1 MLAAKITPRPRSLS
15 ARLIIAAA
23 VWTILGLAAGGA
35 ILSGMFR
42 TTVERNFDS
51 QLKFDLDG
59 MIAAAEP
66 DRYGIVSLLGR
77 FTDPRF
83 ERIYSGWYWQ
93 IVPIGD
99 KSFQQSSRSLWDKA
113 IKIEGATKSGNL
125 TWGHA
130 AGPDNQHV
138 RVLERRVEF
147 PITATADPSDTRSF
161 IFLVAGDTAQG
172 EANIAKFNGTL
183 IWSFAIL
190 GLGLITAI
198 FIQVRIG
205 LLPLRKV
212 SESLAR
218 IRDGSSRRL
227 EGEFPSEIAPLA
239 GELNSLIEHSAEV
252 VGRARTHVS
261 NLAHYLKT
269 PLTILSSEAS
279 AQPGPLADAVQR
291 QVGAMRRQVDH
302 YLTRARAAGAV
313 DVLGNRTR
321 VEPTLADIVRVLSRI
336 HAERNIEID
345 LTCDANLFFRGERQD
360 LEEMTG
366 NLIDNASKWAKRSV
380 GVAATRTNA
389 RLQIVVDDDGPGLP
403 PEDRARVFERGERLD
418 ESVPGTGLGL
428 AIVRDIA
435 KLYGGTLELNESPL
449 GGLQTRLTLPAIV

>member
-1 MLAAKITPRPRSLS
+1 VLETKIAPRLNSLS

-35 ILSGMFR
+35 ILSGVFR
-42 TTVERNFDS
+42 ATVESNFDS

-66 DRYGIVSLLGR
+66 DRFGVVSLLGR

-113 IKIEGATKSGNL
+113 IKIEGTNKSGNL
-125 TWGHA
+125 LWGRA
-130 AGPDNQHV
+130 AGPDNQHL
-138 RVLERRVEF
+138 RVLEQRVEF
-147 PITATADPSDTRSF
+147 PITATADPSDTRAF
-161 IFLVAGDTAQG
+161 IFLVAGDTAQS
-172 EANIAKFNGTL
+172 EANISKFIGTL

-190 GLGLITAI
+190 GLGLIAAI
-198 FIQVRIG
+198 FIQVRVG

-227 EGEFPSEIAPLA
+227 EGNFPSEIAPLA

-302 YLTRARAAGAV
+302 YLTRARAAGAL

-321 VEPTLADIVRVLSRI
+321 VEPALGDLVRVLTRI
-336 HAERNIEID
+336 HTDRDIEIE
-345 LTCDANLFFRGERQD
+345 LTCEANLFFRGERQD
-360 LEEMTG
+360 LEEMAG
-366 NLIDNASKWAKRSV
+366 NLIDNACKWAKHRV
-380 GVAATRTNA
+380 DVAATRTNA
-389 RLQIVVDDDGPGLP
+389 KLQIIVDDDGPGLP

-449 GGLQTRLTLPAIV
+449 GGLQTMLTLPIIA